1 MPVRRVLITGAT
13 GFVGI
18 NVARRMIARGHE
30 VHCLVRASHR
40 TWRLHGL
47 GGAAAIHVA
56 DLLDRAELD
65 ALLGV
70 VRPHWLLHLAAYGAY
85 DSQSDLRA
93 CVRTNVEG
101 SVNLI
106 DAAASHGVERFVN
119 TGSSSEYGFKNH
131 APDEDEAL
139 EPNSLYAVTKAAA
152 TAYARHAGRSGRLHA
167 TTLRLYSVYGPYEEP
182 TRLIPALV
190 VRGLEGTYPPLV
202 SPETARDFVYVDDV
216 VAAYEA
222 ALSADV
228 PPGRTYNIGTGT
240 QTTLRTVV
248 GVGRSYF
255 GITAEPRWGAMAPR
269 TWDTTAWVANI
280 ARARAELGWAPFTP
294 FEEGFRRTAAWLSES
309 KERRSFYE
317 TARAP
322 LE

>member
-18 NVARRMIARGHE
+18 NVARRMIARGHD

-40 TWRLHGL
+40 AWRLPEL
-47 GGAAAIHVA
+47 EGAAALHVA
-56 DLLDRAELD
+56 DLLDPAEID
-65 ALLGV
+65 ALLGA
-70 VRPHWLLHLAAYGAY
+70 VRPQWLLHLAAYGAY
-85 DSQSDLRA
+85 ASQSDART

-106 DAAASHGVERFVN
+106 DAAARHGVERFVN
-119 TGSSSEYGFKNH
+119 TGSSSEYGFKDH

-152 TAYARHAGRSGRLHA
+152 TAYACYAARSGRLHA

-182 TRLIPALV
+182 TRLIPTLV
-190 VRGLEGTYPPLV
+190 VHGLNGAFPPLV
-202 SPETARDFVYVDDV
+202 APETARDFVYVDDV
-216 VAAYEA
+216 LAAYEA
-222 ALSADV
+222 ALRAEI
-228 PPGRTYNIGTGT
+228 PPGRVFNVGTGT
-240 QTTLRTVV
+240 QTTLRTAA

-255 GITAEPRWGAMAPR
+255 GITAEPDWGSMASR

-280 ARARAELGWAPFTP
+280 ARARAELGWAPSTP
-294 FEEGFRRTAAWLSES
+294 FEEGFRRTATWLSES
-309 KERRSFYE
+309 RERRSFYE
-317 TARAP
+317 TARTP
-322 LE
+322 LA